1 MYKDSN
7 IASQQSQTASLFESF
22 LTSFVGTLADDHF
35 STNGC
40 LVHYLATP
48 EIGRSGD
55 EANIVD
61 LRITQLLLT
70 ALGYA
75 SKEIDYNDQKGAM
88 RPDYAIK
95 IAEYPRPACFIVEDK
110 NTATLNLRR
119 HRPQLQGYMT
129 QYGAPRGMLIN
140 GHAILVYDQLEGG
153 VQTPAIELPLSDA
166 VLAWRGEH
174 LLAPG
179 KTAMA
184 ALDACGLTSILAAL
198 WRRFKRESFAGLQ
211 MLIDDL
217 TLQSAKGGG
226 ASHRTDG
233 KTWIPSLC
241 RIEIVKIDGDNAD
254 LLTEAIKG
262 LIAEFED
269 DADAQLAAIEVD
281 YQDYL
286 VAAAKIPSETS
297 TLQQQEENLVADA
310 LQLMP
315 GADKE
320 TREYDE
326 GLLRKIMRGEVLAAE
341 LSVIERRLY
350 NLHLIK
356 AGKGTGKDPIF
367 VLFSR
372 LRAFTEKRYRY
383 LSKLQSH
390 HHDSIQTVHYIDTWK
405 EKTASLVFQT
415 SDAAMLRREFLA
427 QTAYL
432 IIIRILLVRIME
444 DKKLVNRM
452 FTNGGLALWFRHV
465 ESHYLQHAMGRSA
478 NFLLD
483 LAYTSAQHIYAHFFS
498 ERSVLDWYTP
508 DRNAVIRVLHKLA
521 GFDLRSINRDIIGT
535 VYNQYVEGKH
545 KHESGMYFT
554 PPNVVSFML
563 DRIGYKGTDI
573 IGKRILDLS
582 CGSGGFLVEA
592 ATRLVDAYRDYW
604 KAQGYPHVPPEQVQ
618 GVLDEIRDSLHGV
631 DLNPFACALAETNLL
646 IQVIDLFTIAHDAGA
661 PATIERFRIF
671 NSDSLSFSADT
682 LASQAGTLP
691 FPEDDLPI
699 EDQMKA
705 GLGKWSEKFDFVVG
719 NPPYVKADENDS
731 IGAYRDRIKRE
742 YPSDAVRATM
752 VQKWDL
758 FVPFVAASWNLLKA
772 GTDDANAGRMAII
785 TSNAV
790 ETVPYCEGLRELL
803 VNEATV
809 NEVHFFPGIKL
820 FADAMVQNTIL
831 VASRRPCRQSHT
843 ERFWHDSTPRRGAIG
858 QAKTQGL
865 RQSKY
870 RASIFRQELPTIK
883 LLTGVPSVKLADVF
897 YLSKGMVLHANEKTH
912 KGAFTIDDLIVDRHD
927 TVQRAPFAGSKD
939 ISHFGINN
947 VRYLEY
953 GVSTRVPVQ
962 VSRPTFPELYD
973 RPKLMVA
980 EFGGF
985 AYDDGQWD
993 VDGYLKC
1000 NHSVFLMVRWC
1011 DLAGIDNKSIRS
1023 DLDKRLPIR
1032 AQLELES
1039 AKIDPWYVLAFLNS
1053 QQMRALLDGVARSAI
1068 AGRLQPDDL
1077 RQITIPLPNE
1087 PALIAHIA
1095 SLAQQTSSILKQLL
1109 PIRKQRWQITEQAAF
1124 GPAVIPAGI
1133 AALPLDRARVKWN
1146 LILSNLTAKVNKLTR
1161 VDHRLFAGKQE
1172 IARLPSSVP
1181 EEAMEWLRRQWLLLP
1196 EGTTMGE
1203 MVALNPLIPETP
1215 ALAAKALSQLDAEEQ
1230 RVTVLIAKIS
1240 QARRE
1245 ISKLL
1250 DAVFECTQHPPINPP
1265 IKSNTV

>member
-1 MYKDSN
+1 MTVTKTQHKSPP
-7 IASQQSQTASLFESF
+7 SFESF
-22 LTSFVGTLADDHF
+22 LTSFIGELASDHF
-35 STNGC
+35 STDGC
-40 LVHYLATP
+40 LASYLATP
-48 EIGRSGD
+48 DINRTGD

-61 LRITQLLLT
+61 LRITKNLLI

-75 SKEIDYNDQKGAM
+75 SKEIDYNDQKGAL
-88 RPDYAIK
+88 RPDYAIR

-110 NTATLNLRR
+110 NTSTQNLRH

-129 QYGAPRGMLIN
+129 QAGAPRGMLIN

-153 VQTPAIELPLSDA
+153 LQTPAIELPLSDT

-174 LLAPG
+174 LLASG
-179 KTAMA
+179 KTGPA
-184 ALDACGLTSILAAL
+184 ALDECGMTSILAAL

-217 TLQSAKGGG
+217 TLQSVKGND
-226 ASHRTDG
+226 APHRTDG

-241 RIEIVKIDGDNAD
+241 RIPIVKIDGDNAD

-262 LIAEFED
+262 LISEFED

-286 VAAAKIPSETS
+286 AAAAKIPTETS
-297 TLQQQEENLVADA
+297 TLLQQEDSLVADA
-310 LQLMP
+310 LQLMT

-326 GLLRKIMRGEVLAAE
+326 GLLRKILRGEVLAAE
-341 LSVIERRLY
+341 LSVIERRIY
-350 NLHLIK
+350 NLHAIK
-356 AGKGTGKDPIF
+356 TGKGTNKDPVF

-372 LRAFTEKRYRY
+372 LHAFTAKRYRY
-383 LSKLQSH
+383 LSKLQSQH
-390 HHDSIQTVHYIDTWK
+390 QVSIQTVHHIDTWK

-415 SDAAMLRREFLA
+415 SDATMLRREFLS

-452 FTNGGLALWFRHV
+452 FTNGGLALWFRQV
-465 ESHYLQHAMGRSA
+465 ESHYLEHAMGRSA

-483 LAYTSAQHIYAHFFS
+483 LAYTSAQHIYAHFYS

-508 DRNAVIRVLHKLA
+508 DRNAVIRVLHTLA

-573 IGKRILDLS
+573 IGKRMVDLS

-604 KAQGYPHVPPEQVQ
+604 KAQGHPNIPPNQVQ
-618 GVLDEIRDSLHGV
+618 GVLNEIRSSLHGV

-646 IQVIDLFTIAHDAGA
+646 IQVIDLFTIAHAAGVQ
-661 PATIERFRIF
+661 ATIERFHIY

-691 FPEDDLPI
+691 FPDDDLPI

-705 GLGKWSEKFDFVVG
+705 GLGQWRNKFDFVVG
-719 NPPYVKADENDS
+719 NPPYVKANENDTIS
-731 IGAYRDRIKRE
+731 TYRDRIKRE
-742 YPSDAVRATM
+742 YPSEAVRGVM
-752 VQKWDL
+752 LQKWDL
-758 FVPFVAASWNLLKA
+758 FVPFVAASWNLLKT
-772 GTDDANAGRMAII
+772 GTDDTNAGRMAII

-790 ETVPYCEGLRELL
+790 ETVPYCEALRELL
-803 VNEATV
+803 VSDATV
-809 NEVHFFPGIKL
+809 EEVHFFPGVKL
-820 FADAMVQNTIL
+820 FPDAMVQNTIL
-831 VASRRPCRQSHT
+831 VVSRRPCGQTHSN
-843 ERFWHDSTPRRGAIG
+843 RFWHDSTPRWGAIS

-870 RASIFRQELPTIK
+870 GTSVFRQDLPTIK
-883 LLTGVPSVKLADVF
+883 LRSGIPSIQLADAF
-897 YLSKGMVLHANEKTH
+897 YISVGMVLNASEKTN
-912 KGAFTIDDLIVDRHD
+912 KGAFTIDDLITDHPDSIHRV
-927 TVQRAPFAGSKD
+927 PFAGSKD
-939 ISHFGINN
+939 VTHFGISNI
-947 VRYLEY
+947 RHLEY
-953 GVSTRVPVQ
+953 GTGTRVPTQ
-962 VSRPTFPELYD
+962 VRRPTFPELYEC
-973 RPKLMVA
+973 PKLMAA

-993 VDGYLKC
+993 VGGYLKC
-1000 NHSVFLMVRWC
+1000 NHSVFVMVRWC
-1011 DLAGIDNKSIRS
+1011 DLDGVDNKAIRN
-1023 DLDKRLPIR
+1023 DLDNRLPIR
-1032 AQLELES
+1032 KQLEAES
-1039 AKIDPWYVLAFLNS
+1039 TKIDPWYVLAFLNS
-1053 QQMRALLDGVARSAI
+1053 QQMRALLNGVARSAI

-1077 RQITIPLPNE
+1077 RQITIPLPSD

-1095 SLAQQTSSILKQLL
+1095 NVAQQTSGILKQLL
-1109 PIRKQRWQITEQAAF
+1109 PIRKQGWRITDQSAVA
-1124 GPAVIPAGI
+1124 PAVIPSNI
-1133 AALPLDRARVKWN
+1133 TSLPLDRARVKWN
-1146 LILSNLTAKVNKLTR
+1146 LIISSPTAKMNKLIR
-1161 VDHRLFAGKQE
+1161 VDDRLFSGRQE
-1172 IARLPSSVP
+1172 VARLPSNAP
-1181 EEAMEWLRRQWLLLP
+1181 EEAMEWLRRQWLLFP
-1196 EGTTMGE
+1196 EGTTVGE
-1203 MVALNPLIPETP
+1203 MEANNPLIPETP
-1215 ALAAKALSQLDAEEQ
+1215 ALAAKALAQLLAEEQ
-1230 RVTVLIAKIS
+1230 KVSGLIGKIRD
-1240 QARRE
+1240 ARLE
-1245 ISKLL
+1245 ISSLL
-1250 DAVFECTQHPPINPP
+1250 DAVFEYIQHPPI
-1265 IKSNTV
+1265 K